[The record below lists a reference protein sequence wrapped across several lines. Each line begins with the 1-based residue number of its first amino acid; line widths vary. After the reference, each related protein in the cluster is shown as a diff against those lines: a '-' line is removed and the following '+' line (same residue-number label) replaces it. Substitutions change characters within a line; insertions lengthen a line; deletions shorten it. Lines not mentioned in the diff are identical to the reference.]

1 MKNAVAFLSIGLM
14 KLIALLPL
22 SMIQG
27 LGSAFGQFLLLINA
41 SSVKNTR
48 TNIQTCFPEL
58 SKSEQEQMVKESTI
72 NLGKTAMEM
81 SMAWLWPVKKIQ
93 TLFTQVEGLEHL
105 ENALER
111 KQGVILMAPHLG
123 NWELLTHF
131 FKPYLTMT
139 AMYKPAKIK
148 AMDNFMYETRKR
160 VGIDL
165 APANNNGVKML
176 FKTLLKKGVAGVLP
190 DQEPALN
197 SGVFADFYNRPA
209 LTGRLISDLAKK
221 TPAALLTCFAMR
233 LDDGTFKVVIRQA
246 NEQIRCGDPELA
258 AKALNESIEACIQEC
273 PSQYQW
279 SYKRFRRQPEGL
291 HSPYRKIKKQK
302 AA

>member
-1 MKNAVAFLSIGLM
+1 MKNAVAFLAIGFM
-14 KLIALLPL
+14 RLIALLPL
-22 SMIQG
+22 SMIQR
-27 LGSAFGQFLLLINA
+27 LGSAFGYVLLFINA
-41 SSVKNTR
+41 ASVKNTR

-58 SKSEQEQMVKESTI
+58 SKSGQEQMVKESTI
-72 NLGKTAMEM
+72 NLGKTATEM

-93 TLFTQVEGLEHL
+93 TLFTEVEGLEHL

-139 AMYKPAKIK
+139 AMYKPAKIQ
-148 AMDNFMYETRKR
+148 AMDDFMFETRKR

-209 LTGRLISDLAKK
+209 LTGRLIGDLAKK
-221 TPAALLTCFAMR
+221 TPAALLACFAMR
-233 LDDGTFKVVIRQA
+233 LDNGTFKVVIRQV
-246 NEQIRCGDPELA
+246 NEQIRSADPELA
-258 AKALNESIEACIQEC
+258 ARALNESIEACIQEC

-291 HSPYRKIKKQK
+291 SSPYDNIEKQN

>member
-27 LGSAFGQFLLLINA
+27 LGSAFGQFLLHINA

-58 SKSEQEQMVKESTI
+58 SKSEQEKMVKESTI

-233 LDDGTFKVVIRQA
+233 LDNGTFKVVIRQA

-258 AKALNESIEACIQEC
+258 AKALNKSIEACIHEC
-273 PSQYQW
+273 PNQYQW

-291 HSPYRKIKKQK
+291 SSPYHKIKKQK

>member
-197 SGVFADFYNRPA
+197 SGVFADFFNRPA
-209 LTGRLISDLAKK
+209 LTGRLIGDLAKK

-233 LDDGTFKVVIRQA
+233 LDDGTFKVVIRKA

-291 HSPYRKIKKQK
+291 RSPYRKIKKQK